1 VIKTLL
7 FPTIFSVRV
16 PIKINTNGSGC
27 DLPGDPTILP
37 LFTVVGLVE
46 LTEFDEIGSA

>member
-1 VIKTLL
+1 VIDPPV
-7 FPTIFSVRV
+7 FPSIVGVLV
-16 PIKINTNGSGC
+16 PIKINPNGPGC

-46 LTEFDEIGSA
+46 LTEFKKIGFA